1 MSDKKDV
8 PPAAVVKDGKLGGDV
23 PRTTGSH
30 PIVYK
35 RKLANFLIDKKL
47 QLRYVILVTA
57 LSAIITG
64 ALGYLMFRQENQVTE
79 VLTADVAAQTGDAEL
94 AAQAQGDME
103 SEDMDL
109 IFRMVIVGAGL
120 VIILSMYLT
129 VMTHK
134 VAGPLYKVSLYF
146 DKMAEGKLGKVTAL
160 RQGDMLQDF
169 YTNFREMHDA
179 VRGRQLADVKVMQDF
194 LDASKDV
201 PRSGEL
207 GHELEDLQKHLAA
220 RKAALVDF
228 PPRANTK
235 S

>member
-1 MSDKKDV
+1 LSEKDV

-47 QLRYVILVTA
+47 QLRYVILVTT
-57 LSAIITG
+57 LSAVITG
-64 ALGYLMFRQENQVTE
+64 VLGYLMYRQENEVTE
-79 VLTADVAAQTGDAEL
+79 VLAADVMAETGDAEL
-94 AAQAQGDME
+94 AAQAKDDME
-103 SEDMDL
+103 SEDQGL
-109 IFRMVIVGAGL
+109 IYRMVIVGAGL
-120 VIILSMYLT
+120 VIILSLYLT

-146 DKMAEGKLGKVTAL
+146 DRMTEGKLGKVTAL
-160 RQGDMLQDF
+160 RKGDMLQDF
-169 YTNFREMHDA
+169 YGNFREMHDA
-179 VRGRQLADVKVMQDF
+179 LRGRQLADVAAMEKF
-194 LDASKDV
+194 LAAAGGVS
-201 PRSGEL
+201 RSGEI
-207 GHELEDLQKHLAA
+207 GHELDDLQKHLNQ

>member
-1 MSDKKDV
+1 MSDKDV
-8 PPAAVVKDGKLGGDV
+8 PRAAVVKDGKLGGDV

-57 LSAIITG
+57 LSAVITG
-64 ALGYLMFRQENQVTE
+64 VLGYLMYRQENEVTE
-79 VLTADVAAQTGDAEL
+79 VLAADVMAETGDAEL
-94 AAQAQGDME
+94 AAQARDDME
-103 SEDMDL
+103 SEDQGL
-109 IFRMVIVGAGL
+109 IYRMVIVGAGL
-120 VIILSMYLT
+120 VIILSLYLT

-146 DKMAEGKLGKVTAL
+146 DRMTEGKLGKVTAL
-160 RQGDMLQDF
+160 RKGDMLQDF
-169 YTNFREMHDA
+169 YGNFREMHDA
-179 VRGRQLADVKVMQDF
+179 LRGRQLADVAAMQKF
-194 LDASKDV
+194 LDAAGGVS
-201 PRSGEL
+201 RSGEI
-207 GHELEDLQKHLAA
+207 GHELDDLQKHLNA
-220 RKAALVDF
+220 RKANLIDF